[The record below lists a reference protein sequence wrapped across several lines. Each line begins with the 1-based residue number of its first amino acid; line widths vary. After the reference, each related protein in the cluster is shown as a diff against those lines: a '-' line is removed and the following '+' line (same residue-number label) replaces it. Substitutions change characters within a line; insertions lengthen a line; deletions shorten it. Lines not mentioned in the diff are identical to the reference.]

1 MIPKKVEDLINKQ
14 INAELWSAYLYLSMS
29 TYFTNEGLT
38 GFANWMRIQWQ
49 EETAHAM
56 KFFDYL
62 AERGGKPLLKPIE
75 AVPNKW
81 KNPLNAF
88 EEVLKHER
96 HVTALIN
103 GIMDVA
109 IEQKDHATKSMLQWF
124 VDEQVEEEANAQAII
139 DSLKLVQGQGSGLFM
154 IDRELKTRVFV
165 DPNATAAE

>member
-1 MIPKKVEDLINKQ
+1 MITKKVEDAINKQ

-29 TYFTNEGLT
+29 TYFANEGLS

-62 AERGGKPLLKPIE
+62 IERNGKPVLKAIDT
-75 AVPNKW
+75 VPNKW
-81 KNPLNAF
+81 KSPLNVF
-88 EEVLKHER
+88 EEVLKHEI
-96 HVTALIN
+96 HVTSLIN
-103 GIMDVA
+103 TLMDIA

-139 DSLKLVQGQGSGLFM
+139 DNLKLVQGQGNGMFM
-154 IDRELKTRVFV
+154 IDRELKQRVFV
-165 DPNATAAE
+165 DPTAKAV